1 MDLERAI
8 EIAVQAHKGAS
19 DQGGSP
25 YILHPLSVMH
35 SLDTDDEKIVAVL
48 HDVVE
53 DTEWT
58 FEKLLDEGF
67 SVTVVDALRSVIKQE
82 GGEDYFDF
90 IQRAKKNPLGRKVKI
105 ADIQHNP
112 AQFEFSL
119 RLRNVFGQ
127 LAVYHELSFLHFFS
141 FSSSIP
147 LGLTMRQKCFLSNQ
161 VILPN

>member
-19 DQGGSP
+19 DKGGSP
-25 YILHPLSVMH
+25 YILHPLAVMH
-35 SLDTDDEKIVAVL
+35 NLDRDDEKIVGVL

-53 DTEWT
+53 DTQWT

-67 SVTVVDALRSVIKQE
+67 SVTVVDALRSVTKQE

-105 ADIQHNP
+105 ADIQHNMDVTRIKVISDKD
-112 AQFEFSL
+112 AT
-119 RLRNVFGQ
+119 RLNKYKKA
-127 LAVYHELSFLHFFS
+127 LE
-141 FSSSIP
+141 
-147 LGLTMRQKCFLSNQ
+147 
-161 VILPN
+161 ILISYN

>member
-19 DQGGSP
+19 DKGGSP
-25 YILHPLSVMH
+25 YILHPLAVMH
-35 SLDTDDEKIVAVL
+35 NLDTDDEKIVGVL

-53 DTEWT
+53 DTQWT

-67 SVTVVDALRSVIKQE
+67 SVTVVDALRSVTKQE

-105 ADIQHNP
+105 ADIQHNMDVTRIKVISDKD
-112 AQFEFSL
+112 AT
-119 RLRNVFGQ
+119 RLNKYKKA
-127 LAVYHELSFLHFFS
+127 LE
-141 FSSSIP
+141 
-147 LGLTMRQKCFLSNQ
+147 
-161 VILPN
+161 ILISDN

>member
-19 DQGGSP
+19 DKGGTP
-25 YILHPLSVMH
+25 YILHSLAVMH
-35 SLDTDDEKIVAVL
+35 NLDTNDERIVGVL

-67 SVTVVDALRSVIKQE
+67 SVTVVNALRSVTKQV

-90 IQRAKKNPLGRKVKI
+90 VQRAKQNPLGRKVKI
-105 ADIQHNP
+105 ADIRHNMDVTRIKIISDKDM
-112 AQFEFSL
+112 A
-119 RLRNVFGQ
+119 RLNKYKKA
-127 LAVYHELSFLHFFS
+127 LE
-141 FSSSIP
+141 
-147 LGLTMRQKCFLSNQ
+147 
-161 VILPN
+161 ILINDM

>member
-19 DQGGSP
+19 DKGGTP
-25 YILHPLSVMH
+25 YILHSLAVMH
-35 SLDTDDEKIVAVL
+35 NLDTDDEKIVGVL

-53 DTEWT
+53 DTQWT

-67 SVTVVDALRSVIKQE
+67 SVTVVDALRSVTKQE

-105 ADIQHNP
+105 ADIQHNMDVTRIKVISDKD
-112 AQFEFSL
+112 AT
-119 RLRNVFGQ
+119 RLNKYKKA
-127 LAVYHELSFLHFFS
+127 LE
-141 FSSSIP
+141 
-147 LGLTMRQKCFLSNQ
+147 
-161 VILPN
+161 ILISDN

>member
-8 EIAVQAHKGAS
+8 EIAVQAHKGTS
-19 DQGGSP
+19 DKGGSP
-25 YILHPLSVMH
+25 YILHPLAVMH
-35 SLDTDDEKIVAVL
+35 NLDTDDEKIVGVL

-53 DTEWT
+53 DTQWT

-105 ADIQHNP
+105 ADIQHNMDVTRIKVISDKD
-112 AQFEFSL
+112 AT
-119 RLRNVFGQ
+119 RLNKYKKA
-127 LAVYHELSFLHFFS
+127 L
-141 FSSSIP
+141 
-147 LGLTMRQKCFLSNQ
+147 
-161 VILPN
+161 VILISDN

>member
-19 DQGGSP
+19 DKGGSP
-25 YILHPLSVMH
+25 YILHPLAVMH
-35 SLDTDDEKIVAVL
+35 NLDRDDEKIVGVL

-53 DTEWT
+53 DTQWT

-67 SVTVVDALRSVIKQE
+67 SVTVVDALRSVTKQE

-105 ADIQHNP
+105 ADIQHNMDVTRIKVISDKD
-112 AQFEFSL
+112 AT
-119 RLRNVFGQ
+119 RLNKYKKA
-127 LAVYHELSFLHFFS
+127 LE
-141 FSSSIP
+141 
-147 LGLTMRQKCFLSNQ
+147 
-161 VILPN
+161 ILISDN

>member
-19 DQGGSP
+19 DKGGSP
-25 YILHPLSVMH
+25 YILHPLAVMYN
-35 SLDTDDEKIVAVL
+35 LDRDDEKIVGVL

-53 DTEWT
+53 DTQWT

-67 SVTVVDALRSVIKQE
+67 SVTVVDALRSVTKQG

-105 ADIQHNP
+105 ADIQHNMDVTRIKVISDKD
-112 AQFEFSL
+112 AT
-119 RLRNVFGQ
+119 RLNKYKKA
-127 LAVYHELSFLHFFS
+127 LE
-141 FSSSIP
+141 
-147 LGLTMRQKCFLSNQ
+147 
-161 VILPN
+161 ILISDN

>member
-19 DQGGSP
+19 DKGGSP
-25 YILHPLSVMH
+25 YILHPLAVMH
-35 SLDTDDEKIVAVL
+35 NLDTDDEKIVGVL

-53 DTEWT
+53 DTQWT

-67 SVTVVDALRSVIKQE
+67 SVTVVDALRSVTKQE

-105 ADIQHNP
+105 ADIQHNMDVTRIKVISDKD
-112 AQFEFSL
+112 AT
-119 RLRNVFGQ
+119 RLNKYKKA
-127 LAVYHELSFLHFFS
+127 LE
-141 FSSSIP
+141 
-147 LGLTMRQKCFLSNQ
+147 
-161 VILPN
+161 ILISYN